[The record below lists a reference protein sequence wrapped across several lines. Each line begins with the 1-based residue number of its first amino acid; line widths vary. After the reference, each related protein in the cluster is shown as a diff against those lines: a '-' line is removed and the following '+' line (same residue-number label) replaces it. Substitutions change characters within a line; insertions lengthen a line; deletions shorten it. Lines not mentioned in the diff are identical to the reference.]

1 MGERER
7 QRGRLRAKQTVT
19 ECTEN
24 KIKVHSSWG
33 GVGRA
38 GRVFQQ
44 MDDSGW
50 NGGFPPFLLDAAL
63 EPTGVGAIR
72 MDASGRTGRRGVDS
86 YKA

>member
-1 MGERER
+1 M
-7 QRGRLRAKQTVT
+7 KQTVT

-24 KIKVHSSWG
+24 KIKVDSERG
-33 GVGRA
+33 GRA

-44 MDDSGW
+44 MDDSGG
-50 NGGFPPFLLDAAL
+50 NGGFAPFRLDAAL

-72 MDASGRTGRRGVDS
+72 MDASGRTGWRGVDS